1 MSRKVSAEGK
11 DPHLGQESSFLC
23 PTEEELA
30 YLASRDARLGELIAL
45 VGPIRRE
52 RLPDPFM
59 AIVHAIVGQQ
69 VSAAAQASVWRRM
82 REAFPVFTP
91 ENLAQAVPEKLRA
104 LGLSF
109 RKAGYIANI
118 ASLAASGELD
128 LAGLSFLDDESLC
141 QRLCQLP
148 GIGQWTAEMLMI
160 FCLGRKNV
168 LSAGDL
174 GIQRGLRMLYQKRE
188 TSAALLERCKKRYS
202 PFASAASLYLW
213 ALAGGA
219 GGEAYPDPARTLK
232 QKPKR

>member
-11 DPHLGQESSFLC
+11 DPHLGQESSFLS

-82 REAFPVFTP
+82 REVFPVFTP

-141 QRLCQLP
+141 QCLCQLP
-148 GIGQWTAEMLMI
+148 GITKCRNSHD
-160 FCLGRKNV
+160 FHGRI
-168 LSAGDL
+168 DL
-174 GIQRGLRMLYQKRE
+174 KRF
-188 TSAALLERCKKRYS
+188 LHLIRIGKCN
-202 PFASAASLYLW
+202 PAAS
-213 ALAGGA
+213 
-219 GGEAYPDPARTLK
+219 K
-232 QKPKR
+232 IHFSQF